1 MRFRM
6 VVFRNR
12 KATTIKILVYDSCE
26 ASDYVKLKHGNSVA
40 SGGEQNRLHIT
51 RRSSEGFKPVQN
63 GDIRRQAATADS
75 EASANGP
82 TRSKALRFV
91 SRSIAAYRLVVST
104 LACPSQWLIVTST
117 TPSLRN
123 WTVGPWCC
131 HDYSAY

>member
-1 MRFRM
+1 M

-104 LACPSQWLIVTST
+104 LACPSQWLIVTSS
-117 TPSLRN
+117 TPARRR
-123 WTVGPWCC
+123 WTAALCALP
-131 HDYSAY
+131 DYVAR

>member
-1 MRFRM
+1 MLQRCAEIRCVFRV

-63 GDIRRQAATADS
+63 GDIRS
-75 EASANGP
+75 PGC
-82 TRSKALRFV
+82 
-91 SRSIAAYRLVVST
+91 YR
-104 LACPSQWLIVTST
+104 
-117 TPSLRN
+117 
-123 WTVGPWCC
+123 GF
-131 HDYSAY
+131 